1 MGVIIGSVGNLLK
14 ISQKNTQ
21 NEKTVDPV
29 YGMDVTVETTNQ
41 FSLAGIES
49 RCCGGAAS
57 GRSYHHILVLK
68 KEFDIKTLLVYLAT
82 IGVSALFLSYFF
94 R

>member
-41 FSLAGIES
+41 IEYKGKSYYFCSPHCARIFADEPTKYLIDSDLSL
-49 RCCGGAAS
+49 
-57 GRSYHHILVLK
+57 RSIVTK
-68 KEFDIKTLLVYLAT
+68 IKDI
-82 IGVSALFLSYFF
+82 F